1 MNMRATYIWSLTI
14 AALLAVWL
22 ISGQIN
28 SAPPEI
34 DPSIAEQNRTNNA
47 VSSDAIPTR
56 VRAQRVRAVEKIRYA
71 SIRGK
76 TQNKRTV
83 TTRAEIVGRVVER
96 RVERGDAVRAD
107 TVLCELSVEDRQS
120 ALVEARQ
127 VVNQASIDYQGALE
141 LQAKGFNSDSAIAAA
156 KARLASAAAQL
167 KRKELAVEKIL
178 IRAPFDGL
186 VEDVHVEI
194 GDYVNPGQS
203 CATLV
208 DLNPMLMVGRVSE
221 KAVLSLRLGEL
232 AIGQLADGRTVEGP
246 VTFIGQQSDPQTRT
260 YAIEIQLDNSDR
272 SLRSG
277 ITAEIKIPVDRVL
290 AQRVSPALF
299 ALDDRG
305 EIGVRVLDSNNIVH
319 FHNVEIVSDD
329 SDGVWVT
336 GLPNETAL
344 ITVGQEMVVA
354 GERVDPDF
362 QNLSSSAVA
371 SSLAADAQ
379 TSR

>member
-1 MNMRATYIWSLTI
+1 MRATYIWSLTI

>member
-1 MNMRATYIWSLTI
+1 MRATYIWSLSI
-14 AALLAVWL
+14 AALLTIWL
-22 ISGQIN
+22 FSGQIN
-28 SAPPEI
+28 SAPTEI
-34 DPSIAEQNRTNNA
+34 EPSIAEQNRAAEEIGNDTL
-47 VSSDAIPTR
+47 PTR

-83 TTRAEIVGRVVER
+83 TARAEIVGRVVDR
-96 RVERGDAVRAD
+96 RVERGDFVTAD
-107 TVLCELSVEDRQS
+107 AVLCELSVEDRQS

-127 VVNQASIDYQGALE
+127 VLRQASIDYQGALE
-141 LQAKGFNSDSAIAAA
+141 LQAKGFNSESAIAAA
-156 KARLASAAAQL
+156 KARLATTAAQL

-178 IRAPFDGL
+178 VRAPFDGV
-186 VEDVHVEI
+186 VEDVHLEV

-203 CATLV
+203 CATIV

-221 KAVLSLRLGEL
+221 KNIMELQLGQL
-232 AIGQLADGRTVEGP
+232 ATGELADGRVVIGP

-260 YAIEIQLDNSDR
+260 YAVEIQLDNADR

-277 ITAEIKIPVDRVL
+277 ITAQIKIRVASVL

-305 EIGVRVLDSNNIVH
+305 EIGIRVIDENNIVH
-319 FHNVEIVSDD
+319 FHNVQIISDD
-329 SDGVWVT
+329 PDGVWVT
-336 GLPNETAL
+336 GLPNETTL

-354 GERVDPDF
+354 GERVDPDL
-362 QNLSSSAVA
+362 QDLPASALARSFNKNAQA
-371 SSLAADAQ
+371 S
-379 TSR
+379 R

>member
-1 MNMRATYIWSLTI
+1 MRATYIWSLSI
-14 AALLAVWL
+14 AALLTIWL
-22 ISGQIN
+22 FSGQIN
-28 SAPPEI
+28 SAPTEI
-34 DPSIAEQNRTNNA
+34 EPSIAEQNRAAEEIGNDTL
-47 VSSDAIPTR
+47 PTR

-83 TTRAEIVGRVVER
+83 TARAEIVGRVVDR
-96 RVERGDAVRAD
+96 RVERGDFVTAD
-107 TVLCELSVEDRQS
+107 AVLCELSVEDRQS

-127 VVNQASIDYQGALE
+127 VLRQASIDYQGALE
-141 LQAKGFNSDSAIAAA
+141 LQAKGFNSESAIAAA
-156 KARLASAAAQL
+156 KARLATAAAQL

-178 IRAPFDGL
+178 VRAPFDGV
-186 VEDVHVEI
+186 VEDVHLEV

-203 CATLV
+203 CATIV

-221 KAVLSLRLGEL
+221 KNIMELQLGQL
-232 AIGQLADGRTVEGP
+232 ATGELADGRVVTGP

-260 YAIEIQLDNSDR
+260 YAVEIQLDNSDR

-277 ITAEIKIPVDRVL
+277 ITAQIKIPVASVL

-305 EIGVRVLDSNNIVH
+305 EIGIRVIDENNIVH
-319 FHNVEIVSDD
+319 FHNVQIISDD
-329 SDGVWVT
+329 PDGVWVT
-336 GLPNETAL
+336 GLPNETTL

-354 GERVDPDF
+354 GERVDPDL
-362 QNLSSSAVA
+362 QDLPASALARSFNKNAQA
-371 SSLAADAQ
+371 S
-379 TSR
+379 R

>member
-1 MNMRATYIWSLTI
+1 MRATYIWSLSI
-14 AALLAVWL
+14 AALLTIWL
-22 ISGQIN
+22 FSGQIN
-28 SAPPEI
+28 SAPTEI
-34 DPSIAEQNRTNNA
+34 EPSIAEQNRAAEEIGT
-47 VSSDAIPTR
+47 DTLPTR

-83 TTRAEIVGRVVER
+83 TARAEIVGRVVDR
-96 RVERGDAVRAD
+96 RVERGDFVTAD
-107 TVLCELSVEDRQS
+107 AVLCELSVEDRQS

-127 VVNQASIDYQGALE
+127 VLRQASIDYQGGLE
-141 LQAKGFNSDSAIAAA
+141 LQAKGFNSESAIAAA
-156 KARLASAAAQL
+156 KARLATAAAQL

-178 IRAPFDGL
+178 VRAPFDGV
-186 VEDVHVEI
+186 VEDVHLEV

-203 CATLV
+203 CATIV

-221 KAVLSLRLGEL
+221 KNIMELQLGQL
-232 AIGQLADGRTVEGP
+232 ATGELADGRVVTGP

-260 YAIEIQLDNSDR
+260 YAVEIQLDNSDR

-277 ITAEIKIPVDRVL
+277 ITAQIKIPVASVL

-305 EIGVRVLDSNNIVH
+305 EIGIRVIDENNIVH
-319 FHNVEIVSDD
+319 FHNVQIISDD
-329 SDGVWVT
+329 PDGVWVT
-336 GLPNETAL
+336 GLPNETTL

-354 GERVDPDF
+354 GERVDPDL
-362 QNLSSSAVA
+362 QDLPASALARSFNKNAQA
-371 SSLAADAQ
+371 S
-379 TSR
+379 R

>member
-1 MNMRATYIWSLTI
+1 MRATYIWSLSI
-14 AALLAVWL
+14 AALLTIWL

-28 SAPPEI
+28 SAPKEI
-34 DPSIAEQNRTNNA
+34 EQSIAEQNRAAKEIGN
-47 VSSDAIPTR
+47 DALPTR
-56 VRAQRVRAVEKIRYA
+56 VRAQRVRAVEKFRYA

-83 TTRAEIVGRVVER
+83 TARAEIVGRVVDR
-96 RVERGDAVRAD
+96 QVERGDFVTAD
-107 TVLCELSVEDRQS
+107 AVLCELSVEDRQS

-127 VVNQASIDYQGALE
+127 VLRQASIDYQGALE
-141 LQAKGFNSDSAIAAA
+141 LQAKGFNSESAIAAA
-156 KARLASAAAQL
+156 KARLATAAAQL

-178 IRAPFDGL
+178 VRAPFDGV
-186 VEDVHVEI
+186 VEDVHLEV

-203 CATLV
+203 CATIV

-221 KAVLSLRLGEL
+221 KNIMELQLGQL
-232 AIGQLADGRTVEGP
+232 ATGELADGRVVTGP

-277 ITAEIKIPVDRVL
+277 ITAQIKIPVAIVL

-305 EIGVRVLDSNNIVH
+305 EIGIRVIDENNIVH
-319 FHNVEIVSDD
+319 FHSVQIISEDP
-329 SDGVWVT
+329 DGVWVT
-336 GLPNETAL
+336 GLPNETNL

-354 GERVDPDF
+354 GERVDPDL
-362 QNLSSSAVA
+362 QNLSAGALARSFATGARA
-371 SSLAADAQ
+371 S
-379 TSR
+379 R

>member
-1 MNMRATYIWSLTI
+1 MRATYIWSLSI
-14 AALLAVWL
+14 AALLTIWL
-22 ISGQIN
+22 FSGQIN
-28 SAPPEI
+28 SAPTEI
-34 DPSIAEQNRTNNA
+34 EPSIAEQNRAAEEIGT
-47 VSSDAIPTR
+47 DTLPTR

-83 TTRAEIVGRVVER
+83 TARAEIVGRVVDR
-96 RVERGDAVRAD
+96 RVERGDFVIAD
-107 TVLCELSVEDRQS
+107 AVLCELSVEDRQS

-127 VVNQASIDYQGALE
+127 VLRQASIDYQGALE
-141 LQAKGFNSDSAIAAA
+141 LQAKGFNSESAIAAA
-156 KARLASAAAQL
+156 KARLATAAAQL

-178 IRAPFDGL
+178 VRAPFDGV
-186 VEDVHVEI
+186 VEDVHLEV

-203 CATLV
+203 CATIV

-221 KAVLSLRLGEL
+221 KNIMELQLGQL
-232 AIGQLADGRTVEGP
+232 ATGELADGRVVTGP

-260 YAIEIQLDNSDR
+260 YAVEIQLDNSDR

-277 ITAEIKIPVDRVL
+277 ITAQIKIPVASVL

-305 EIGVRVLDSNNIVH
+305 EIGIRVIDENNIVH
-319 FHNVEIVSDD
+319 FHNVQIISDD
-329 SDGVWVT
+329 PDGVWVT
-336 GLPNETAL
+336 GLPNETTL

-354 GERVDPDF
+354 GERVDPDL
-362 QNLSSSAVA
+362 QDLPASALARSFNKNAQA
-371 SSLAADAQ
+371 S
-379 TSR
+379 R

>member
-1 MNMRATYIWSLTI
+1 MRATYIWSLTI

-56 VRAQRVRAVEKIRYA
+56 VRAQKVRAVEKTRYA
-71 SIRGK
+71 NIRGK

-96 RVERGDAVRAD
+96 RVERGDAVRAN

-194 GDYVNPGQS
+194 GDYVNPGQR

-221 KAVLSLRLGEL
+221 KTVLSLRLGEL
-232 AIGQLADGRTVEGP
+232 APGQLADGRTVAGP

-305 EIGVRVLDSNNIVH
+305 EIGVRVVDNNNIVH
-319 FHNVEIVSDD
+319 FYNVEIVSDD

>member
-1 MNMRATYIWSLTI
+1 MRATYIWSLSI
-14 AALLAVWL
+14 AALLTIWL
-22 ISGQIN
+22 FSGQIN
-28 SAPPEI
+28 SAPTEI
-34 DPSIAEQNRTNNA
+34 EPSIAEQNRAAEEIGT
-47 VSSDAIPTR
+47 DTLPTR

-83 TTRAEIVGRVVER
+83 TARAEIVGRVVDR
-96 RVERGDAVRAD
+96 RVERGDFVTAD
-107 TVLCELSVEDRQS
+107 AVLCELSVEDRQS

-127 VVNQASIDYQGALE
+127 VLRQASIDYQGALE
-141 LQAKGFNSDSAIAAA
+141 LQAKGFNSESAIAAA
-156 KARLASAAAQL
+156 KARLATAAAQL

-178 IRAPFDGL
+178 VRAPFDGV
-186 VEDVHVEI
+186 VEDVHLEV

-203 CATLV
+203 CATIV

-221 KAVLSLRLGEL
+221 KNIMELQLGQL
-232 AIGQLADGRTVEGP
+232 ATGELADGRVVTGP

-260 YAIEIQLDNSDR
+260 YAVEIQLDNSDR

-277 ITAEIKIPVDRVL
+277 ITAQIKIPVASVL

-305 EIGVRVLDSNNIVH
+305 EIGIRVIDENNIVH
-319 FHNVEIVSDD
+319 FHNVQIISDD
-329 SDGVWVT
+329 PDGVWVT
-336 GLPNETAL
+336 GLPNETTL

-354 GERVDPDF
+354 GERVDPDL
-362 QNLSSSAVA
+362 QDLPASALARSFNKNAQA
-371 SSLAADAQ
+371 S
-379 TSR
+379 R